1 MYMFGIIRTPDTV
14 TGIDTANDIP
24 FLSIQRK
31 AEIKSALLILEER
44 RKPL

>member
-14 TGIDTANDIP
+14 TGIDTANGMP

-31 AEIKSALLILEER
+31 AEIKSALLISGKGREQL
-44 RKPL
+44 